1 MKDALLAGTEENL
14 HRTIFLR
21 GTSGRGKTSFVYY
34 LMYCILISAKKTKA
48 ELESD
53 PHAFVESKKRKAEQ
67 ESDLLIG
74 YVCDEGSSVA
84 KFLLTLSH
92 VKRVASIPSRVHYY
106 IADTDSDEN
115 RTNLAKYFMMVV
127 DSDDSRGKTEFR
139 KRLQE
144 ANGETFL
151 IPPPTREQMHLMFA
165 GIHSSDEIDFRLDV
179 VGCKPRLVPM
189 RYSDSF
195 KRNLDFEGVVKD
207 TCAEILG
214 CADTDADP
222 AHFNWVM
229 DVVMQAIETAI
240 EGEKKITVN
249 SLFRE
254 DIREDSGLRNFFTST
269 FMCFLAGKI
278 RDKFATDTLGYLTM
292 LFGPSG
298 VGFCHEYDAHNFFC
312 GLTSASHPC
321 WSFTTKKWM
330 NMPLGNGPRQKVTFR
345 NIKNISGALLMSRDI
360 PQRYLLPNVTNLA
373 LIDSII
379 PMDTVLQMT
388 VSNFHRGATNR
399 MTDIHK
405 ELGEPRT
412 VKMIFVVPGHIVS
425 TFIFPTNMPEYV
437 QMFVTVAKVM
447 TLSEARKFRAG

>member
-1 MKDALLAGTEENL
+1 VQQVVVEQEDPVFIKGIYERLGENKPEPPVDTFITFGHHINLLVRQEWIEMKDALLAGTEENL

-179 VGCKPRLVPM
+179 VGCNPRLL
-189 RYSDSF
+189 RARCCNNF
-195 KRNLDFEGVVKD
+195 RHNFELEQVIKN
-207 TCAEILG
+207 TCVEILG
-214 CADTDADP
+214 YTETDVDP
-222 AHFNWVM
+222 TRFNWVM
-229 DVVMQAIETAI
+229 SIVMQAIEAAI
-240 EGEKKITVN
+240 SGENKSSVT

-254 DIREDSGLRNFFTST
+254 DIREDSGLLTVRFTST
-269 FMCFLAGKI
+269 FMCFLAGKF
-278 RDKFATDTLGYLTM
+278 RDKFAT
-292 LFGPSG
+292 SS
-298 VGFCHEYDAHNFFC
+298 
-312 GLTSASHPC
+312 LTSR
-321 WSFTTKKWM
+321 WF
-330 NMPLGNGPRQKVTFR
+330 
-345 NIKNISGALLMSRDI
+345 
-360 PQRYLLPNVTNLA
+360 
-373 LIDSII
+373 
-379 PMDTVLQMT
+379 
-388 VSNFHRGATNR
+388 
-399 MTDIHK
+399 
-405 ELGEPRT
+405 
-412 VKMIFVVPGHIVS
+412 
-425 TFIFPTNMPEYV
+425 
-437 QMFVTVAKVM
+437 
-447 TLSEARKFRAG
+447 

>member
-1 MKDALLAGTEENL
+1 MIGNAEEVIHLKKVIFPFKNNPFPSHYYSMYFPCLLFYFSYDAIHLLRIILFQLQCNKVITSLQCYEKYFVMISFFLLQLYNKKILFIYEVILLISFFVYSGISAEMREEIKEIVREAVEPLTKSLRDLAIDHNISNYDVWTETSRSEVEQKEFKDAM
-14 HRTIFLR
+14 IKYYKR
-21 GTSGRGKTSFVYY
+21 GG
-34 LMYCILISAKKTKA
+34 
-48 ELESD
+48 
-53 PHAFVESKKRKAEQ
+53 
-67 ESDLLIG
+67 
-74 YVCDEGSSVA
+74 
-84 KFLLTLSH
+84 
-92 VKRVASIPSRVHYY
+92 
-106 IADTDSDEN
+106 
-115 RTNLAKYFMMVV
+115 
-127 DSDDSRGKTEFR
+127 
-139 KRLQE
+139 
-144 ANGETFL
+144 
-151 IPPPTREQMHLMFA
+151 
-165 GIHSSDEIDFRLDV
+165 
-179 VGCKPRLVPM
+179 
-189 RYSDSF
+189 
-195 KRNLDFEGVVKD
+195 
-207 TCAEILG
+207 
-214 CADTDADP
+214 
-222 AHFNWVM
+222 
-229 DVVMQAIETAI
+229 
-240 EGEKKITVN
+240 
-249 SLFRE
+249 
-254 DIREDSGLRNFFTST
+254 FFTRK
-269 FMCFLAGKI
+269 FKCMCFLAGKI